1 MIREELCM
9 SYVLFRF
16 PGFTSH
22 WQAHVAGAQE
32 DGPALG
38 RSMAA
43 FGDYVLTLV
52 ARDDQAALAA
62 VGQLLETLI
71 ADGDDAVVEATTVH
85 LLENIS
91 AQCWRDPVRRPM
103 ARLAQHFGPASR
115 ARYGQIR
122 RG

>member
-9 SYVLFRF
+9 SYVLFRC
-16 PGFTSH
+16 PGFTSR
-22 WQAHVAGAQE
+22 WQAHVAGPQGE
-32 DGPALG
+32 GPRLG

-43 FGDYVLTLV
+43 FGDYVVSLV

-62 VGQLLETLI
+62 VGELLETLI
-71 ADGDDAVVEATTVH
+71 ADGDEAVVEATTVH

-91 AQCWRDPVRRPM
+91 TQCRRDPVHRPM

-115 ARYGQIR
+115 ARYVQIR
-122 RG
+122 HG

>member
-1 MIREELCM
+1 M

-43 FGDYVLTLV
+43 FGDYVVSLV
-52 ARDDQAALAA
+52 ARDDQASLAA

-71 ADGDDAVVEATTVH
+71 ADGDEAVVEATIIH
-85 LLENIS
+85 LLQNIS
-91 AQCWRDPVRRPM
+91 AQCGRDPVHRPM

-115 ARYGQIR
+115 ARYVQIR